1 MEYLHTN
8 LDGSTIKYTDDM
20 IKHVIESEDYNKKK
34 VQEYL
39 NRFHKARVSVYDF
52 FNERYD
58 SGDTE
63 ITCTVDDVNELLE
76 SLGADRLKALFTV
89 NGTISFSVVDVEAD
103 SEEDARDI
111 VSNSLELQ
119 FTDEGSLDSYDVEV
133 TDASQ
138 Q

>member
-1 MEYLHTN
+1 
-8 LDGSTIKYTDDM
+8 M

-39 NRFHKARVSVYDF
+39 SRFHKARVSVYEF
-52 FNERYD
+52 FNNRYD

-76 SLGADRLKALFTV
+76 SLG
-89 NGTISFSVVDVEAD
+89 VDVEAD

-111 VSNSLELQ
+111 VTNSLELQ
-119 FTDEGSLDSYDVEV
+119 FTDEGSLDGWDVEV

>member
-1 MEYLHTN
+1 MEYLHESA
-8 LDGSTIKYTDDM
+8 DGSTTKYTEEM
-20 IKHVIESEDYNKKK
+20 IKTVIESNDYNKGK

-39 NRFHKARVSVYDF
+39 GRFHKARVSVYDF
-52 FNERYD
+52 FNARYE
-58 SGDTE
+58 SGDEE
-63 ITCTVDDVNELLE
+63 ITCSVEDVNELLE
-76 SLGADRLKALFTV
+76 SLGAERLKALFTV

-119 FTDEGSLDSYDVEV
+119 FTDEGSLDEWDVEV

>member
-8 LDGSTIKYTDDM
+8 LDGSIVKYTDDM

-39 NRFHKARVSVYDF
+39 SRFHKARVSVYEF
-52 FNERYD
+52 FNNRYD

-76 SLGADRLKALFTV
+76 SLGADKLKALFTV

-111 VSNSLELQ
+111 VTNSLELQ
-119 FTDEGSLDSYDVEV
+119 FTDEGSLDGWDVEV

>member
-1 MEYLHTN
+1 VEYLHTN
-8 LDGSTIKYTDDM
+8 LDGSTVKYTDDM

-39 NRFHKARVSVYDF
+39 SRFHQARASVFEF
-52 FNERYD
+52 FNNRYD

-76 SLGADRLKALFTV
+76 SLGADKLKALFTV

-119 FTDEGSLDSYDVEV
+119 FTDEGSLDEWDVEV

>member
-8 LDGSTIKYTDDM
+8 LDGSIVKYTDDM

-39 NRFHKARVSVYDF
+39 SRFHKTRVSVYEF
-52 FNERYD
+52 FNNRYD

-76 SLGADRLKALFTV
+76 SLGADKLKALFTV

-119 FTDEGSLDSYDVEV
+119 LTDEGSLDEWDVEV

>member
-8 LDGSTIKYTDDM
+8 LDGSTVKYTDDM

-39 NRFHKARVSVYDF
+39 SRFHKARVSVYEF
-52 FNERYD
+52 FNNRYD

-76 SLGADRLKALFTV
+76 SLGADKLKALFTV

-111 VSNSLELQ
+111 VTNSLELQ
-119 FTDEGSLDSYDVEV
+119 FTDEGSLDGWDVEV

>member
-1 MEYLHTN
+1 MEYLHESA
-8 LDGSTIKYTDDM
+8 DGNTTKYTEEM
-20 IKHVIESEDYNKKK
+20 IKTVIESNDYNKGKM
-34 VQEYL
+34 QEYL
-39 NRFHKARVSVYDF
+39 SRFHKARVSVYEF
-52 FNERYD
+52 FNNRYD

-76 SLGADRLKALFTV
+76 SIGADKLKALFTV

-119 FTDEGSLDSYDVEV
+119 FTDEGSLDEWDVEV

>member
-1 MEYLHTN
+1 VEYLHTN
-8 LDGSTIKYTDDM
+8 LDGSTVKYTDDM

-39 NRFHKARVSVYDF
+39 SRFHKTRVSVYEF
-52 FNERYD
+52 FNNRYD

-63 ITCTVDDVNELLE
+63 ITCTVNDVNELLE
-76 SLGADRLKALFTV
+76 SIGADKLKALFTV

-119 FTDEGSLDSYDVEV
+119 FTDEGSLDEWDVEV

>member
-1 MEYLHTN
+1 VEYLHTN
-8 LDGSTIKYTDDM
+8 LDGSTVKYTDDM

-39 NRFHKARVSVYDF
+39 SRFHKTRVSVYEF
-52 FNERYD
+52 FNNRYD

-76 SLGADRLKALFTV
+76 SIGADKLKALFTV

-119 FTDEGSLDSYDVEV
+119 FTDEGSLDEWDVEV

>member
-8 LDGSTIKYTDDM
+8 LDGSTVKYTDDM

-39 NRFHKARVSVYDF
+39 SRFHKTRVSVYEF
-52 FNERYD
+52 FNNRYD

-76 SLGADRLKALFTV
+76 SIGADKLKALFTV

-119 FTDEGSLDSYDVEV
+119 FTDEGSLDEWDVEV

>member
-8 LDGSTIKYTDDM
+8 LDGSIVKYTDDM

-39 NRFHKARVSVYDF
+39 SRFHKARVSVYEF
-52 FNERYD
+52 FNNRYD

-76 SLGADRLKALFTV
+76 SLGADKLKALFTV
-89 NGTISFSVVDVEAD
+89 NGTISFSIVDVEAD
-103 SEEDARDI
+103 SEDDARDI
-111 VSNSLELQ
+111 VSNDLNLEFNGDGNL
-119 FTDEGSLDSYDVEV
+119 DEWDVEV

>member
-8 LDGSTIKYTDDM
+8 LDGSTVKYTDDM

-39 NRFHKARVSVYDF
+39 SRFHKTRVSVYEF
-52 FNERYD
+52 FNNRYD

-63 ITCTVDDVNELLE
+63 ITCTVNDVNELLE
-76 SLGADRLKALFTV
+76 SIGADKLKALFTV

-119 FTDEGSLDSYDVEV
+119 FTDEGSLDEWDVEV

>member
-8 LDGSTIKYTDDM
+8 EDGTTTKYTDEM
-20 IKHVIESEDYNKKK
+20 IKNVIESNDYNKNK

-39 NRFHKARVSVYDF
+39 NRFHKTRVSVYDF
-52 FNERYD
+52 FKDRYD
-58 SGDTE
+58 AGDEE
-63 ITCTVDDVNELLE
+63 ITCSVDDVNQLLE
-76 SLGADRLKALFTV
+76 SLGAERLKALFTV
-89 NGTISFSVVDVEAD
+89 NGSISFSVVDVEAD

-111 VSNSLELQ
+111 VANSLELQ
-119 FTDEGSLDSYDVEV
+119 FTDEGSLDEWDVEV

>member
-8 LDGSTIKYTDDM
+8 LDGSIVKYTDDM

-39 NRFHKARVSVYDF
+39 SRFHKTRVSVYEF
-52 FNERYD
+52 FNNRYD

-76 SLGADRLKALFTV
+76 SLGADKLKALFTV

-119 FTDEGSLDSYDVEV
+119 FTDEGSLDEWDVEV

>member
-1 MEYLHTN
+1 VEYLHTN
-8 LDGSTIKYTDDM
+8 LDGSIVKYTDDM

-39 NRFHKARVSVYDF
+39 SRFHKVRASVYEF

-76 SLGADRLKALFTV
+76 SIGADKLKALFTV

-111 VSNSLELQ
+111 VTNSLELQ
-119 FTDEGSLDSYDVEV
+119 FTDEGSLDGWDVEV

>member
-1 MEYLHTN
+1 MEYLHESA
-8 LDGSTIKYTDDM
+8 DGNTTKYTEEM
-20 IKHVIESEDYNKKK
+20 IKTVIESNDYNKGKM
-34 VQEYL
+34 QEYL
-39 NRFHKARVSVYDF
+39 SRFHKARVSVYEF
-52 FNERYD
+52 FNNRYD

-76 SLGADRLKALFTV
+76 SLGADKLKALFTV

-111 VSNSLELQ
+111 VSNSLELK
-119 FTDEGSLDSYDVEV
+119 FTDEGSLDEWDVEV

>member
-8 LDGSTIKYTDDM
+8 LDGSTVKYTDDM

-39 NRFHKARVSVYDF
+39 SRFHKVRVSVYEF
-52 FNERYD
+52 FNNRYD

-76 SLGADRLKALFTV
+76 SLGADKLKALFTV

-119 FTDEGSLDSYDVEV
+119 FTDEGSLDEWDVEV

>member
-1 MEYLHTN
+1 VEYLHESA
-8 LDGSTIKYTDDM
+8 DGNTTKYTEEM
-20 IKHVIESEDYNKKK
+20 IKTVIESNDYNKGKM
-34 VQEYL
+34 QEYL
-39 NRFHKARVSVYDF
+39 SRFHKARVSVYEF
-52 FNERYD
+52 FNNRYD

-76 SLGADRLKALFTV
+76 SIGADKLKALFTV

-119 FTDEGSLDSYDVEV
+119 FTDEGSLDEWDVEV

>member
-8 LDGSTIKYTDDM
+8 EDGSTVKYTEEM
-20 IKHVIESEDYNKKK
+20 IKNTITDRSYYQDRYYTSIRSVGDIKAK
-34 VQEYL
+34 VYE
-39 NRFHKARVSVYDF
+39 F
-52 FNERYD
+52 FKDRYD
-58 SGDTE
+58 TGDTE

-76 SLGADRLKALFTV
+76 SIGADKLKALFTV
-89 NGTISFSVVDVEAD
+89 NGTISFSIVDVEAD

-111 VSNSLELQ
+111 VSNDLNLE
-119 FTDEGSLDSYDVEV
+119 FNGDGSLDEWDVDV

>member
-1 MEYLHTN
+1 VEYLHTN
-8 LDGSTIKYTDDM
+8 LDGSTVKYTDDM

-39 NRFHKARVSVYDF
+39 SRFHKARVSVYEF
-52 FNERYD
+52 FNNRYD

-76 SLGADRLKALFTV
+76 SLGADKLKALFTV

-111 VSNSLELQ
+111 VTNSLELQ
-119 FTDEGSLDSYDVEV
+119 FTDEGSLDGWDVEV

>member
-1 MEYLHTN
+1 VEYLHTN
-8 LDGSTIKYTDDM
+8 LDGSTVKYTDDM

-39 NRFHKARVSVYDF
+39 SRFHKARVSVYEF
-52 FNERYD
+52 FNNRYD

-76 SLGADRLKALFTV
+76 SLGADKLKALFTV

-119 FTDEGSLDSYDVEV
+119 FTDEGSLDEWDVEV

>member
-8 LDGSTIKYTDDM
+8 EDGTTTKYTDEM
-20 IKHVIESEDYNKKK
+20 IKNVIESNDYNKNK

-52 FNERYD
+52 FKDRYD
-58 SGDTE
+58 AGDEE
-63 ITCTVDDVNELLE
+63 ITCSVDDVNQLLE
-76 SLGADRLKALFTV
+76 SLGAERLKALFTV
-89 NGTISFSVVDVEAD
+89 NGSISFSVVDVEAD

-111 VSNSLELQ
+111 VANSLELQ
-119 FTDEGSLDSYDVEV
+119 FTDEGSLDEWDVEV

>member
-1 MEYLHTN
+1 VEYLHTN
-8 LDGSTIKYTDDM
+8 LDGSIVKYTDDM

-34 VQEYL
+34 VQESL
-39 NRFHKARVSVYDF
+39 SRFHQARASVFEF
-52 FNERYD
+52 FNNRYD

-76 SLGADRLKALFTV
+76 SLGADKLKALFTV

-103 SEEDARDI
+103 SEEDAREI

-119 FTDEGSLDSYDVEV
+119 FTDEGSLDEWDVEV

>member
-8 LDGSTIKYTDDM
+8 LDGSTVKYTDDM

-39 NRFHKARVSVYDF
+39 SRFHKARVSVYEF
-52 FNERYD
+52 FNNRYD

-76 SLGADRLKALFTV
+76 SLGADKLKALFTV

-119 FTDEGSLDSYDVEV
+119 FTDEGSLDGWDVEV

>member
-8 LDGSTIKYTDDM
+8 LDGSTVKYTDDM

-39 NRFHKARVSVYDF
+39 SRFHQARASVFEF
-52 FNERYD
+52 FNNRYD

-76 SLGADRLKALFTV
+76 SLGADKLKALFTV

-119 FTDEGSLDSYDVEV
+119 FTDEGSLDEWDVEV

>member
-8 LDGSTIKYTDDM
+8 LDGSIVKYTDDM

-39 NRFHKARVSVYDF
+39 GRFHKARVSVYDF
-52 FNERYD
+52 FNARYE
-58 SGDTE
+58 SGDEE
-63 ITCTVDDVNELLE
+63 ITCSVEDVNELLE
-76 SLGADRLKALFTV
+76 SLGAERLKALFTV

-103 SEEDARDI
+103 SVEDAREI

-119 FTDEGSLDSYDVEV
+119 FTDEGSLDEWDVDI

>member
-8 LDGSTIKYTDDM
+8 LDGSTVKYTDDM

-39 NRFHKARVSVYDF
+39 SRFHKTRVSVYEF
-52 FNERYD
+52 FNNRYD

-76 SLGADRLKALFTV
+76 SLGADKLKALFTV

-111 VSNSLELQ
+111 VTNSLELQ
-119 FTDEGSLDSYDVEV
+119 FTDEGSLDGWDVEV